1 MRPYRADIHI
11 HSVLSPCG
19 SLDMSPAAIIST
31 AIEKGLEMIAISD
44 HNSTLNCNLTVALGE
59 EAGLSVLRGAEVTTA
74 EEVHCLALFAD
85 ENSTASFQKFLEE
98 KMQHIKN
105 DPLKFGFQ
113 VVLDKDENIID
124 EVEYFLPAALT
135 ASIEEV
141 EERVH
146 SLGGLFIPAHIDRP
160 AFSITSQ
167 LGFMPSDLSPD
178 AVEVTGRIQPL
189 PYPVI
194 QNSDSHYLEQI
205 GRRFTTYMLDAP
217 TFIELAMAFKGE
229 NGRRIISLTP

>member
-31 AIEKGLEMIAISD
+31 AINKGLEMIAISD
-44 HNSTLNCNLTVALGE
+44 HNSTLNCNLAVALGQ
-59 EAGLSVLRGAEVTTA
+59 EAGLSVLRAAEVTTA
-74 EEVHCLALFAD
+74 EEVHCLAIFPD
-85 ENSTASFQKFLEE
+85 DSSTTLFQKFLED

-105 DPLKFGFQ
+105 LPEKFGYQ
-113 VVLDKDENIID
+113 IVLDREENITD

-135 ASIEEV
+135 ASIDEV
-141 EERVH
+141 EKKVH

-167 LGFMPSDLSPD
+167 LGFMPPDLLAD
-178 AVEVTGRIQPL
+178 AVELTGRMPSMTL
-189 PYPVI
+189 PVI
-194 QNSDSHYLEQI
+194 QNSDSHYIEQI
-205 GRRFTTYMLDAP
+205 GRRFTTYMLDSP
-217 TFIELAMAFKGE
+217 TFSELFMAIKGVS
-229 NGRRIISLTP
+229 GRSIISVTP